1 MKRYATTIFYQKE
14 TITSANKNLSTA
26 NSDGQA
32 YENRSLVADKSYYFP
47 MGNAL
52 SRRLYSLPV
61 IWMVV
66 P

>member
-1 MKRYATTIFYQKE
+1 MKKACNNHILPKGNDQQRKQ
-14 TITSANKNLSTA
+14 NLSTA